1 MTFTVNISTDIES
14 KYDPGD
20 VVCFKLFSDEFY
32 IGMILSCSP
41 YTYYEDLRTKAR
53 IKYRIITYDEI
64 NHIHTKD
71 VEETDIVYS
80 LRKEDFD
87 CIENEYIRVIKE
99 EN

>member
-1 MTFTVNISTDIES
+1 MTFTANITVDIKS

-32 IGMILSCSP
+32 IGMILSCGP
-41 YTYYEDLRTKAR
+41 YTYYEDLRTKAK
-53 IKYRIITYDEI
+53 IKYRIITYNEE
-64 NHIHTKD
+64 NHIHTYDIEEKD
-71 VEETDIVYS
+71 IISS

-87 CIENEYIRVIKE
+87 CIEANYEKYKE